1 MDEVTKTQILEAY
14 SDGDFVNKA
23 RIITFGN
30 IRAEY
35 DKNTK
40 IITCYNGPNVIGKID
55 VSDKGGRRR
64 RRRRTRR
71 SRGSKKRSSRR
82 SRSHKRSRRHH

>member
-1 MDEVTKTQILEAY
+1 MDEVTKNQILQAY
-14 SDGDFVNKA
+14 YDMDFAKKSTT
-23 RIITFGN
+23 ITFGD

-40 IITCYNGPNVIGKID
+40 IITCYKGSDVIGKID
-55 VSDKGGRRR
+55 VSDKGGRR

-82 SRSHKRSRRHH
+82 HRRSRRHR

>member
-1 MDEVTKTQILEAY
+1 MDEVTKNQILQAY
-14 SDGDFVNKA
+14 YDMDFAKKSTT
-23 RIITFGN
+23 ITFGD

-40 IITCYNGPNVIGKID
+40 IITCYKGSDVIGKID

-64 RRRRTRR
+64 RRRTRR
-71 SRGSKKRSSRR
+71 SRGSKKRRGTRR
-82 SRSHKRSRRHH
+82 RHRRSRRHR